1 MTLSSVLEALP
12 ERQRVVVTMRYG
24 LDGRDPRTLDEIAKE
39 LRLTRERVR
48 QIEVETLGQL
58 AALRELQELRELPA

>member
-1 MTLSSVLEALP
+1 
-12 ERQRVVVTMRYG
+12 VTMRYG

>member
-1 MTLSSVLEALP
+1 
-12 ERQRVVVTMRYG
+12 MRYG

-48 QIEVETLGQL
+48 QIEVEALKRLATLHEME
-58 AALRELQELRELPA
+58 AVAYS